1 MKFRLLPVLLVLP
14 SLGAQVSADKS
25 KIVIDD
31 VDLQGAVHLPE
42 SAKRQLVVN
51 LMHREYPE
59 NSEWVADVEDKAVR
73 AETAGWPDREN
84 QGYIGFSVRSGKSQ
98 GWVMFW

>member
-1 MKFRLLPVLLVLP
+1 MKFRLLPLLLVLP
-14 SLGAQVSADKS
+14 SLGGQVSADKS

-42 SAKRQLVVN
+42 SAKRQLVVD
-51 LMHREYPE
+51 LRHTEYPE

-73 AETAGWPDREN
+73 AETEGWPD
-84 QGYIGFSVRSGKSQ
+84 
-98 GWVMFW
+98 